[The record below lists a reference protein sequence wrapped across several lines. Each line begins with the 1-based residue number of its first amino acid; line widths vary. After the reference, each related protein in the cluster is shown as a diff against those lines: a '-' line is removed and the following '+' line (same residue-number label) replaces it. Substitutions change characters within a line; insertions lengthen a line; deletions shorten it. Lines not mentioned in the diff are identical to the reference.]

1 MYTIARGTIQMLLK
15 DLLDV
20 CRTLNSGK
28 LTIGTWGNFSIRSGD
43 TSFII
48 TPSGMD
54 YDTLCENDF
63 VLVDLEGTVIEGIRV
78 PSIET
83 KLHSAVYKARKDVHA
98 IAHTHSDYAK
108 SFSIAR
114 KPIGPFSEDMVQIV
128 GGQVNVSEYC
138 LPGTEELG
146 KAAAAALGDHNAV
159 LLANHGLVAV
169 GRDIKEAVKT
179 AEVVER
185 NAKSILLSYL
195 TGGPVELSRDDV
207 DAMREFYLN
216 KYGQK

>member
-1 MYTIARGTIQMLLK
+1 MLLK

-63 VLVDLEGTVIEGIRV
+63 VLVDLEGTVIEGNRV

-83 KLHSAVYKARKDVHA
+83 RLHSAVYKARKDVHA

-114 KPIGPFSEDMVQIV
+114 RPIGPFSEDLVQIV
-128 GGQVNVSEYC
+128 GGQVNVAEYF

>member
-1 MYTIARGTIQMLLK
+1 
-15 DLLDV
+15 
-20 CRTLNSGK
+20 
-28 LTIGTWGNFSIRSGD
+28 
-43 TSFII
+43 
-48 TPSGMD
+48 MD